1 MDECKIHINAFKTSL
16 SEGKNNKDGKSGFR
30 DKNMTLKNNF
40 STF

>member
-1 MDECKIHINAFKTSL
+1 MNVRSHKFLYKCL